1 MEEIQRQQMEMI
13 ELKRQEEG
21 IQEDNKSQFTNEK
34 EIDPQ
39 EILQGNRIMN
49 SENRRSEWIQ
59 YQVQEMKDSRN
70 QDKLFRKGIY
80 QGAHVAH
87 HSFRTKPIKLG
98 QGEETI
104 PNLKTPKTPDVFLDK
119 AKATLTGCTVVDKK
133 YHNRIANVHR
143 KKDHLLNMQPLDMK
157 YTNTRNEISRA
168 QSYINQ
174 FTTSQEATNAAQITN
189 PKWRNV

>member
-1 MEEIQRQQMEMI
+1 
-13 ELKRQEEG
+13 
-21 IQEDNKSQFTNEK
+21 
-34 EIDPQ
+34 
-39 EILQGNRIMN
+39 MN

-59 YQVQEMKDSRN
+59 YQVQEMKESRD

-119 AKATLTGCTVVDKK
+119 AKATLTGCTFVDKMYHITYFLTHK
-133 YHNRIANVHR
+133 YDESTLVIYISTYIACF
-143 KKDHLLNMQPLDMK
+143 
-157 YTNTRNEISRA
+157 A
-168 QSYINQ
+168 
-174 FTTSQEATNAAQITN
+174 
-189 PKWRNV
+189 